1 MNFPV
6 FENLIF
12 SSSWKLVFV
21 LPGDHGFIL
30 LNDRL
35 DSLLYLVNMEVLVF
49 EYSFFFFPSICSRI
63 KTQEHGPYFVENLIL
78 VRLKYLVFYGFVNV
92 VFGSIKG

>member
-12 SSSWKLVFV
+12 SPSWKLVFV

-35 DSLLYLVNMEVLVF
+35 DSLPNLVKMEVLVF
-49 EYSFFFFPSICSRI
+49 EYPFFSFL
-63 KTQEHGPYFVENLIL
+63 PYVPE
-78 VRLKYLVFYGFVNV
+78 
-92 VFGSIKG
+92 